1 MRKRLIQI
9 PRSQIDT
16 PTHLTSNLGQ
26 VIYVPKELKLRF
38 RQPLNNKNSTH
49 RPISVLYRSSAKA
62 FTKQIKACGCH
73 KKATKAQMSQDTMTP
88 KHEHTNTI
96 KAGYCFNVST
106 SYYGHS
112 KYNETLKTELEQ
124 YLFSDSSPSKVDL
137 YLIFQGYT
145 TTAPGPN

>member
-1 MRKRLIQI
+1 
-9 PRSQIDT
+9 
-16 PTHLTSNLGQ
+16 
-26 VIYVPKELKLRF
+26 
-38 RQPLNNKNSTH
+38 
-49 RPISVLYRSSAKA
+49 
-62 FTKQIKACGCH
+62 
-73 KKATKAQMSQDTMTP
+73 MTP